1 MQSMAGKRKTA
12 GLHIIVVGCGKVGYT
27 LVEELVREGHDLT
40 VVDIQEQVIS
50 DVTDSFDVMGI
61 VGNGGSLQVLQD
73 AGLGEAD
80 VLIAVTGQDELNL
93 LCCTLAKKVGSSL
106 AAIARVRNPDYSEEL
121 NYLRKQ
127 LGLAMIINPD
137 MEAAREVSRIISRPR
152 ALGVTAFAK
161 GHAELVR
168 FVIPEG
174 NVLHGKRVKDLD
186 HIFAFEF
193 LVCAVLR
200 GGEVH
205 IPSGAFVLSAG
216 DDISILS
223 KAKDVHSIFE
233 SIGLGGPAAKSCMI
247 VGGGH
252 SSYYLARRLVNQRMD
267 VKIIEK
273 NRDRCKW
280 LMTALP
286 KALVVNGDGS
296 DERVL
301 LEEGIETRDAF
312 CALTGIDEQNIMLSL
327 YAGRI
332 PGIKTITKIN
342 RIGFTHVV
350 DALGLGSVVYPKHI
364 VAEAIMAYVRAR
376 ANTVGSNVE
385 TLYHLFENQVE
396 AVEFHIRADAPLL
409 GIPLMQMKLK
419 DNLLVACINRGGKVF
434 FPRGMDVLEPEDTVV
449 IVTKHTG
456 FSDVSDI
463 LR

>member
-1 MQSMAGKRKTA
+1 MQRTAGKRKA
-12 GLHIIVVGCGKVGYT
+12 EGLRIIVVGCGKVGYT
-27 LVEELVREGHDLT
+27 LVEELAREGHDLT
-40 VVDIQEQVIS
+40 VVDTQERVIS

-61 VGNGGSLQVLQD
+61 VGNGGSLQVLED
-73 AGLGEAD
+73 AGLEEAD

-93 LCCTLAKKVGSSL
+93 LCCTLAKKVGVAL

-152 ALGVTAFAK
+152 ALAVTAFAK

-168 FVIPEG
+168 FVIPER
-174 NVLHGKRVKDLD
+174 NVLSGKRIMDLEPV
-186 HIFAFEF
+186 FGFGF
-193 LVCAVLR
+193 LVCAVER
-200 GGEVH
+200 DHEVH
-205 IPSGAFVLSAG
+205 IPGGAFTLEAG
-216 DDISILS
+216 DEISILA
-223 KAKDVHSIFE
+223 KAKDVHRVFE
-233 SIGLGGPAAKSCMI
+233 SIGMGGPAAKSCMI

-252 SSYYLARRLVNQRMD
+252 SSYYLARRLINQHMD

-273 NRDRCKW
+273 SRERCKW

-286 KALVVNGDGS
+286 RTLVVCGDGS

-312 CALTGIDEQNIMLSL
+312 CALTGIDEENIMLSL
-327 YAGRI
+327 YAGQFR
-332 PGIKTITKIN
+332 GLKTITKIN
-342 RIGFTHVV
+342 RIGFSEVV
-350 DALGLGSVVYPKHI
+350 SGLGLGSVVYPKHI
-364 VAEAIMAYVRAR
+364 VAEAIIAYVRAR

-385 TLYHLFENQVE
+385 TMYHLFDGRVE
-396 AVEFHIRADAPLL
+396 AVEFHIRADAPVL

-419 DNLLVACINRGGKVF
+419 DNLLIACINRRGKVF
-434 FPRGMDVLEPEDTVV
+434 FPRGMDVLEAEDTVV
-449 IVTKHTG
+449 IVTKHSG
-456 FSDVSDI
+456 FSDVTDI

>member
-1 MQSMAGKRKTA
+1 M
-12 GLHIIVVGCGKVGYT
+12 GLRIIVVGCGKVGCT
-27 LVEELVREGHDLT
+27 LVEELAREGHDLT
-40 VVDIQEQVIS
+40 VVDPQEQVIA
-50 DVTDSFDVMGI
+50 DITDTFDVMGI

-93 LCCTLAKKVGSSL
+93 LCCTLAKKVGSKL

-137 MEAAREVSRIISRPR
+137 MEAAREISRVISRPQ
-152 ALGVTAFAK
+152 ALAVTAFAK

-168 FVIPEG
+168 FIIPEG
-174 NVLHGKRVKDLD
+174 NVLSGKRIMDLEP
-186 HIFAFEF
+186 IFGFGF
-193 LVCAVLR
+193 LVCAVQR
-200 GGEVH
+200 SGEVH
-205 IPSGAFVLSAG
+205 IPHGAFVLSAG
-216 DDISILS
+216 DDISILA
-223 KAKDVHSIFE
+223 KAKDVHRVFE
-233 SIGLGGPAAKSCMI
+233 SIGMGGPAAKSCMI

-286 KALVVNGDGS
+286 RALVVCGDGS

-327 YAGRI
+327 YAGRY

-350 DALGLGSVVYPKHI
+350 DGLGLGSVVYPKHI

-385 TLYHLFENQVE
+385 TLYHLFENRVE
-396 AVEFHIRADAPLL
+396 AVEFHIRADAPVLN
-409 GIPLMQMKLK
+409 IPLMKMKLK
-419 DNLLVACINRGGKVF
+419 DDLLIACINRGGKVF